1 MPISKIDFFEPRIWK
16 EDALLREIERNL
28 AEPDD
33 LLASGQWKAALPPG
47 VSKKLGDL
55 LAGGKGRAVTRF
67 DPAGYLAEL
76 GLPQSLTAGR
86 TNSDVLRAFHLI
98 KTYRPDPRYFPF
110 SGKIGARLQAVML
123 AISRISPALV
133 SAIDRLVDPLAV
145 HMTAKKY
152 RSALYRS
159 APCGKFE
166 EIVKG
171 ACSDLSREDRY
182 LGILRRQVPQFAW
195 DRGPH
200 IGSIAAGER
209 AEENFGT
216 YDIAVKFGFSETQAR
231 RISLKCYDVD
241 ISRTHYH
248 DPRDQNKQR
257 ITGTVGE
264 IGDIQRHYNRSPAG
278 TEDSRITAA
287 RIHLERAIRLANEGF
302 YDAAEQEVGIGLHSL
317 QDIFSHA
324 QLTPS
329 IHTCLG
335 EFPDLVK
342 YHPLAMFE
350 TALAT
355 EGYFKKF
362 VAGLNLKPLA
372 VAHEHHGTIPVA
384 DPFIGGTAA
393 PEERARV
400 SQQIAGFPQRLT
412 ACLRDNGI
420 RIYVGA
426 AETLLTEIGFGVDLD
441 GDGRIT
447 PGNWVDVNRDGEK
460 QWFEVED
467 QFDISETWDRQKA
480 AYNHLNRT
488 IFISASTLKDPGLQ
502 KIIKHEINHAMD
514 SILQED
520 PRLSTR
526 WIAYLTKF
534 YNAAR
539 RQAAIAFDELDP
551 HEVFAGIGL
560 P

>member
-1 MPISKIDFFEPRIWK
+1 MPVSKIDFFESRIWK
-16 EDALLREIERNL
+16 EGALLREIERNL
-28 AEPDD
+28 AEPDE

-47 VSKKLGDL
+47 ISEKLGGL
-55 LAGGKGRAVTRF
+55 LAGGNSRPVASF
-67 DPAGYLAEL
+67 DPAGYLVEL

-110 SGKIGARLQAVML
+110 SRKIGARLQRILL
-123 AISRISPALV
+123 AISRISTTLV
-133 SAIDRLVDPLAV
+133 NAIDRLVDPLAV

-152 RSALYRS
+152 QTDPYRS
-159 APCGKFE
+159 APYGKFE
-166 EIVKG
+166 EIAKG
-171 ACSDLSREDRY
+171 AQSDLSKEARY

-200 IGSIAAGER
+200 TGSIDPGDR

-216 YDIAVKFGFSETQAR
+216 YDIAVKFGFSEAQAR
-231 RISLKCYDVD
+231 RISIKCYDVD

-248 DPRDQNKQR
+248 DPRDHNKQR

-278 TEDSRITAA
+278 TEDTRITAA
-287 RIHLERAIRLANEGF
+287 RIHLERAIRLADEGF
-302 YDAAEQEVGIGLHSL
+302 YDAAEQEFGIGLHSL

-329 IHTCLG
+329 VHTCLG

-362 VAGLNLKPLA
+362 IAGLNLKPLA
-372 VAHEHHGTIPVA
+372 LAAEQRVTIPVS

-393 PEERARV
+393 PEERALV

-412 ACLRDNGI
+412 AFLRDRGI

-441 GDGRIT
+441 GDGRVT

-467 QFDISETWDRQKA
+467 QFDIAKTWNRQEA

-488 IFISASTLKDPGLQ
+488 IFISARTLKDPGLQ
-502 KIIKHEINHAMD
+502 KIVKHEINHAMD

-520 PRLSTR
+520 PRLNTR
-526 WIAYLTKF
+526 WIAYLNKF

-551 HEVFAGIGL
+551 HEYFAGIGL

>member
-1 MPISKIDFFEPRIWK
+1 MPISKINFFEPGIWQAG
-16 EDALLREIERNL
+16 ALQQEIERNL

-33 LLASGQWKAALPPG
+33 LLASGQWKAALPPA
-47 VSKKLGDL
+47 VSEKLGGL
-55 LAGGKGRAVTRF
+55 LADGKSRAAACF

-86 TNSDVLRAFHLI
+86 TNSDMLRAFHLI

-110 SGKIGARLQAVML
+110 STRIGAQLQKVLL

-133 SAIDRLVDPLAV
+133 SAIDRLADPLAV
-145 HMTAKKY
+145 RMTVKKY
-152 RSALYRS
+152 RTGPYRS
-159 APCGKFE
+159 APYGKFE

-171 ACSDLSREDRY
+171 ARSDLSKEDRY

-200 IGSIAAGER
+200 TGSIAPGVR

-216 YDIAVKFGFSETQAR
+216 YDIAVKFGFSEAQAR
-231 RISLKCYDVD
+231 RISIKCYDVD

-248 DPRDQNKQR
+248 DPKDHNKQR
-257 ITGTVGE
+257 ATGTVGE
-264 IGDIQRHYNRSPAG
+264 IGDIQRHYNRSPFG
-278 TEDSRITAA
+278 MEDTRITAV
-287 RIHLERAIRLANEGF
+287 RIHLERAIRLAEEGF
-302 YDAAEQEVGIGLHSL
+302 YDAAEQEFGIGLHSL

-329 IHTCLG
+329 VHTCLG

-362 VAGLNLKPLA
+362 IAGLNLKPLA
-372 VAHEHHGTIPVA
+372 LATEPHGAMPVS
-384 DPFIGGTAA
+384 DSFIGGPAA
-393 PEERARV
+393 PEERALV

-412 ACLRDNGI
+412 AFLKDNGI

-426 AETLLTEIGFGVDLD
+426 AETLLSEIGFGVDLD

-467 QFDISETWDRQKA
+467 QFDIAESWDRQKA

-488 IFISASTLKDPGLQ
+488 IFISASALQDPGLQ
-502 KIIKHEINHAMD
+502 KIIEHEINHAMD

-520 PRLSTR
+520 PRLNTR
-526 WIAYLTKF
+526 WIAYLNKF